1 MLSVLVVA
9 CASVPMLTVAEAED
23 LTGAEVRVTFR
34 QPIGE
39 AAQEQIS
46 GGQVLVEALDGGLLV

>member
-1 MLSVLVVA
+1 
-9 CASVPMLTVAEAED
+9 MLTVAEAED